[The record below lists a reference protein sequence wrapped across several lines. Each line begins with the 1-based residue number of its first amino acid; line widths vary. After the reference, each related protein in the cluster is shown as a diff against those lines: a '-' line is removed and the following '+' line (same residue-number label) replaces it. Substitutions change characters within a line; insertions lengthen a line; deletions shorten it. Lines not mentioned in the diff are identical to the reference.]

1 MKTAQKRAT
10 VYFDPELHRALRLK
24 ALETER
30 SVSDLV
36 NEAIRV
42 QLAEDLEDLEAF
54 AARVEEPNLVFED
67 VVKDLRQ
74 RGKI

>member
-54 AARVEEPNLVFED
+54 AARLEEPNLAFED

-74 RGKI
+74 CG

>member
-36 NEAIRV
+36 NEAIRA

-54 AARVEEPNLVFED
+54 AARVEEPNLAFED
-67 VVKDLRQ
+67 VVKGLRQ

>member
-1 MKTAQKRAT
+1 MKSAKKRVT
-10 VYFDPELHRALRLK
+10 VYLDPELHRALRLK

-36 NEAIRV
+36 NEVIRV
-42 QLAEDLEDLEAF
+42 QLAEDLKDLEAF
-54 AARVEEPNLVFED
+54 AARVEEPSLAFED

>member
-1 MKTAQKRAT
+1 MKSAKKRVT
-10 VYFDPELHRALRLK
+10 VYLDPELHRALRLK

-36 NEAIRV
+36 NEVIRV
-42 QLAEDLEDLEAF
+42 QLAEDLKDLEAF
-54 AARVEEPNLVFED
+54 AARVEEPNLAFED